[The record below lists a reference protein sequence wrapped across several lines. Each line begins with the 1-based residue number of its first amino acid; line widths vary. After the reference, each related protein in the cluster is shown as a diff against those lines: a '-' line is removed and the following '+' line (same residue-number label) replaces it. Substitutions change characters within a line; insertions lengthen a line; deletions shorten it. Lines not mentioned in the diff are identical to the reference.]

1 MGRVIVGVIVG
12 FIVTGLIV
20 SAGFVAGLFG
30 LGLDWILEPGTYDA
44 TTKWSVIALVIGLVG
59 AIIGGLV
66 CSLIARKS
74 IATKV
79 LAALL
84 LVFGGLNAGLPL
96 MSERPELGP
105 RPADETMDVSIPKLQ
120 EPTWVAIANPIVG
133 FVGVM
138 IGGSLRRPRQK
149 PPI

>member
-12 FIVTGLIV
+12 FVVTMLVV
-20 SAGFVAGLFG
+20 SAGFIAGLFG
-30 LGLDWILEPGTYDA
+30 LGLDWILEPGSYNA
-44 TTKWSVIALVIGLVG
+44 TTKWSVISIGIGLVG

-66 CSLIARKS
+66 CSLIARKGL
-74 IATKV
+74 AVKA
-79 LAALL
+79 LAAVL
-84 LVFGGLNAGLPL
+84 LVMGAITAGLTL
-96 MSERPELGP
+96 VSERPEPGP
-105 RPADETMDVSIPKLQ
+105 RPADETMETSIPKLQ
-120 EPTWVAIANPIVG
+120 EPDWVAIANPLVG